1 MPKLEG
7 YRFGRILVDGHEET
21 RDLIVLPN
29 RVLTN
34 WWRNDGHS
42 LVIEDLEEVL
52 DDLPGRLIVGT
63 GASERMRPSPDAIR
77 ALKERGIEVEVL
89 PTPEAVRRYQ
99 ESDPAATAVAAHLTC

>member
-21 RDLIVLPN
+21 RDLIVLPD
-29 RVLTN
+29 RVVSN
-34 WWRNDGHS
+34 WWRKDGHS
-42 LVIEDLEEVL
+42 LVLEDLAEVL
-52 DDLPGRLIVGT
+52 GDLPGHLIVGT
-63 GASERMRPSPDAIR
+63 GASEQMRPTPSAIQ

-89 PTPEAVRRYQ
+89 PTPDAVRRYQ

>member
-34 WWRNDGHS
+34 WWRK
-42 LVIEDLEEVL
+42 EEV
-52 DDLPGRLIVGT
+52 
-63 GASERMRPSPDAIR
+63 AE
-77 ALKERGIEVEVL
+77 
-89 PTPEAVRRYQ
+89 
-99 ESDPAATAVAAHLTC
+99 